1 MYLFSQQKQKLDIEN
16 KGKML
21 KKYQSSMKQFAIEKE
36 KEELEHFKQ
45 ISVIPPMVIES
56 DKIKSNIE
64 QVLLVSL
71 ANY

>member
-1 MYLFSQQKQKLDIEN
+1 
-16 KGKML
+16 
-21 KKYQSSMKQFAIEKE
+21 MKQFAIEKE